1 MTAIKAFGMAAMAF
15 PVPLWT
21 GMASQANAAWDAA
34 AVAAGLMAALAIT
47 ATGVMAYDF
56 ADGRQ
61 RQRTG
66 GRRE

>member
-21 GMASQANAAWDAA
+21 GMASQTNAAAGAA
-34 AVAAGLMAALAIT
+34 ILMAALAIT
-47 ATGVMAYDF
+47 AAGVMAYDF
-56 ADGRQ
+56 AGERQ

>member
-21 GMASQANAAWDAA
+21 GMASQANAAWAPA
-34 AVAAGLMAALAIT
+34 AAGLMAALAVT
-47 ATGVMAYDF
+47 AAGAMAYDF
-56 ADGRQ
+56 AGERQ

-66 GRRE
+66 DRRE